1 MKVICIE
8 NICTDGKPNPFLIKG
23 KTYDLTI
30 DDTVYII
37 DDEYF
42 MDLFS
47 YNHFFISLQEH
58 RENKINQIYDK
69 V

>member
-30 DDTVYII
+30 YGTVYMI
-37 DDEYF
+37 DDASLLDQTLL

-47 YNHFFISLQEH
+47 FNHFFISLQEH
-58 RENKINQIYDK
+58 RENKIN
-69 V
+69 